1 MRLRECK
8 VGMDV
13 ELLRDIFISSGQ
25 KIPKSSYGKIT
36 AIYSNNKFTWLEVNF
51 GGISAEVS
59 YLIVDKPR
67 GLKDKPRKVKDWLPM
82 SRKFLITYRSG
93 DAYGMMTITADTAI
107 QAGHKSDLVPESI
120 IGINKIN

>member
-13 ELLRDIFISSGQ
+13 ELLRDIYISSGQ
-25 KIPKSSYGKIT
+25 TIPETSYGKIS
-36 AIYSNNKFTWLEVNF
+36 AIYSNNKRAWIEVDF

-59 YLIVDKPR
+59 HLIVSKPR
-67 GLKDKPRKVKDWLPM
+67 GLKDKPCKVKNWLPM
-82 SRKFLITYRSG
+82 PRKFIVTYRSG
-93 DAYGMMTITADTAI
+93 DAYGMMTIEADTAI
-107 QAGHKSDLVPESI
+107 QAGILSFLPPECI